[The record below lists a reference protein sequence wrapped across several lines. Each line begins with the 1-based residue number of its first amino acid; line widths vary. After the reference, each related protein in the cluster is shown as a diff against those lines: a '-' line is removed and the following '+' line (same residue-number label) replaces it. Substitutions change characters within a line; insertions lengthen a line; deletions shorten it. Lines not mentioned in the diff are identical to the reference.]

1 MNDKE
6 VKKMIKKVYDETEC
20 TISAQDIIRQTNFF
34 TKRSYNYLNFK
45 KLGIAF
51 SSLTVC
57 FMILTLF
64 IGINVGKESIKLSE
78 RELMI
83 CNYEK
88 KYANNLNS
96 LNEFSNDNN
105 CEINYVPIFTSYL
118 PDKYALYVYC
128 GRVTSNQKVYL
139 YLLQN
144 LNYDNLEIIIDTLNG
159 SIELAQEVS
168 YGFLYDDVSE
178 MDSIY
183 FSISLGDSSQ
193 IYNISK

>member
-105 CEINYVPIFTSYL
+105 CEINSSPIFSSFIY
-118 PDKYALYVYC
+118 DKYILYIYDGLSIDSEPVYF
-128 GRVTSNQKVYL
+128 
-139 YLLQN
+139 YLLQI
-144 LNYDNLEIIIDTLNG
+144 LDYDNLEIIIDTLNG
-159 SIELAQEVS
+159 SIELVQEVS